1 MTWLWV
7 ILNGLGVIRVI
18 MAVLSVLQCRKL
30 LGRFKREP
38 AVLATGDLPR
48 AWVIVPFK
56 GLDADLT
63 GCVRS
68 LCTQNH
74 HDYRLLLVVDSPSDP
89 AYAVLQN
96 QIARFPQRSIQLLV
110 AGATQGSQSQKV
122 HNQLYALEQVMG
134 EARDEDVLVFAD
146 SDAVP
151 GENWLA
157 EMVFPTADDQT
168 IGMTTGYRWLIPSA
182 DPQTGRVTV
191 WSHLASLINSSV
203 ACIYRNRL
211 TSRAWGG
218 AMAVRVSIARAGNLL
233 SRLQGALT
241 DDYQFTQMCRD
252 LKKRVWFVPRCLVAT
267 PVHFSM
273 GEFFNFAR
281 RQYLITRVY
290 EPGTFTLALLI
301 LTGWVVGMAATW
313 TALIWALLQPGPHRP
328 WWFALTMLALVM
340 LANQLRAWYRRQV
353 IRTAFGESTLR
364 QLRVTLWL
372 DQWATWCWMLLHWGL
387 VLGASV
393 GKKMRWRGIT
403 YVLHGPQQVQRLE

>member
-7 ILNGLGVIRVI
+7 LLNGLGVTWVI
-18 MAVLSVLQCRKL
+18 MAGVSVLQCRKL

-38 AVLATGDLPR
+38 AVVPTDDLPR
-48 AWVIVPFK
+48 AWVTVPFK
-56 GLDADLT
+56 GLDVDLA

-68 LCTQNH
+68 LCTQQY
-74 HDYRLLLVVDSPSDP
+74 HDYRLMLVVDSESDP
-89 AYAVLQN
+89 AYAVLKHE
-96 QIARFPQRSIQLLV
+96 IARFSQRTIQLLV
-110 AGATQGSQSQKV
+110 AGPTQGSQSQKV
-122 HNQLYALEQVMG
+122 HNQLYALDHVLAQ
-134 EARDEDVLVFAD
+134 AHDDDVLVFAD

-151 GENWLA
+151 GSNWLA
-157 EMVFPTADDQT
+157 ELVFPTGDRQT
-168 IGMTTGYRWLIPSA
+168 IGMTTGYRWLIPAA
-182 DPQTGRVTV
+182 DPQTSRVTV

-218 AMAVRVSIARAGNLL
+218 AMAVRVSIAREGNLI

-252 LKKRVWFVPRCLVAT
+252 LGKRVWFVPRCLVAT
-267 PVHFSM
+267 PVHFSS
-273 GEFFNFAR
+273 GDFFNFAR

-290 EPGTFTLALLI
+290 EPGTFALALLV
-301 LTGWVVGMAATW
+301 LTCWVVGMGATW
-313 TALIWALLQPGPHRP
+313 AALVWALVQPSAQQL
-328 WWFALTMLALVM
+328 WWFAAGAMLLVM
-340 LANQLRAWYRRQV
+340 LSHQARAWYRRRV

-387 VLGASV
+387 VLGACV

-403 YVLHGPQQVQRLE
+403 YLLHGPQQVQRLE